1 MDCLLIGDA
10 PWDTRD
16 DSLPEPA
23 MPRYG
28 RIGAWLVPAWCRC
41 VGEIPQ
47 LYWGM
52 PISLQE
58 AEEEEEEEE

>member
-1 MDCLLIGDA
+1 
-10 PWDTRD
+10 
-16 DSLPEPA
+16 